1 MCVFMSV
8 CKYVSS
14 TSVIYFPL
22 VNMVH
27 YLSPL
32 YVIRTYSLPLQK
44 NVKPMWE
51 DDHNKAGGKWVFS
64 SGMQQPDLWESAV
77 RFASMPL

>member
-14 TSVIYFPL
+14 TSVIYFPF

-27 YLSPL
+27 YLTPALRDPHLLS
-32 YVIRTYSLPLQK
+32 LQK

-77 RFASMPL
+77 RFASIPS